1 MNDLKK
7 SVSISILICC
17 YNSESRIKQVLS
29 SLEKQKISTNLLE
42 VIIIDNASLDTTY
55 SVSTSYIDSFPFKLS
70 VFKEPISGLMNAR
83 IRGIKE
89 AKNDLIIFV
98 DDDNLLD
105 TDYCYKAHQLFSEKT
120 DIAFAGG
127 ESRLPLYISPPTWFD
142 KYSKC
147 YAVGPQ
153 YNESRYLCG
162 AEILWGAGLIVRRE
176 MLLTIINYDFKCVGR
191 KGNIQLSGDD
201 SELCY
206 LLILNGGIGYYYSE
220 LKLQHAIDT
229 SRFNIDKLL
238 QVYRGFGQSFPILVK
253 YRMRIATGNNLA
265 KIKNII
271 YSNRKLFV
279 FYSYIRRYEA
289 ICRGNKLMIE
299 YWNGCLKTLNNLP
312 N

>member
-1 MNDLKK
+1 MKRYAN
-7 SVSISILICC
+7 SISILICC
-17 YNSESRIKQVLS
+17 YNSELRIIETLAYIKNQNILAS
-29 SLEKQKISTNLLE
+29 MLE
-42 VIIIDNASLDTTY
+42 VIVIDNSSSDNTY
-55 SVSTSYIDSFPFKLS
+55 QIAISQINNFPFKIK
-70 VFKEPISGLMNAR
+70 VIQEANSGLMNAR

-176 MLLTIINYDFKCVGR
+176 MLLTIINYGFKCVGR

-253 YRMRIATGNNLA
+253 YRMRIVTGNNLG
-265 KIKNII
+265 KIKNIV